1 MQVILGYLLYI
12 TICATWK
19 KKMLC
24 GGVINVLFF
33 SVLSKTHR
41 NDKILILRGF
51 NFVIKSVNLLTESAL
66 ESCRLMEFNRNINFY
81 LDHLKHLTSK
91 DIFKN
96 AFNDCILKV

>member
-1 MQVILGYLLYI
+1 
-12 TICATWK
+12 
-19 KKMLC
+19 MLC

-91 DIFKN
+91 DILKN
-96 AFNDCILKV
+96 AFNDCTLKVEFKEVGS